1 MKLLSGIVLALLWA
15 SPSAAELSSA
25 IASPYLKV
33 QVALAGDSIEGVS
46 AAAREIEAA
55 ATTLGDDAKA
65 LATAAGTLAGATD
78 IAAARKTFGT
88 LSDALIEYA
97 ESVGIGEL
105 KVAYC
110 PMADQSWVQADGS
123 IANPFF
129 GALMLTCG
137 SFQ

>member
-1 MKLLSGIVLALLWA
+1 MKLWSGIVLVLLWA

-25 IASPYLKV
+25 VTSPYLKV
-33 QVALAGDSIEGVS
+33 QVALAGDSTEGVS
-46 AAAREIEAA
+46 AAAREIEKAA
-55 ATTLGDDAKA
+55 ATLGDDAKG
-65 LATAAGTLAGATD
+65 LAAAAETLAGVTD
-78 IAAARKTFGT
+78 IAAARKAFGA

-97 ESVGIGEL
+97 DAAGIGEL

-110 PMADQSWVQADGS
+110 PMADQSWVQEDGS
-123 IANPFF
+123 IANPYF